1 MFDSEKPRPG
11 MPPAGASSL
20 TRLWSYMLGLS
31 GKRTRYTDD
40 CIEQAR
46 SPATGRHLKR
56 GYFFETLKRT
66 ARLAWVVGEVA
77 DP

>member
-20 TRLWSYMLGLS
+20 TRLCLGCMLFELS
-31 GKRTRYTDD
+31 GKRTRLTYSSN
-40 CIEQAR
+40 ER
-46 SPATGRHLKR
+46 SLGLPAGASSLR
-56 GYFFETLKRT
+56 RT
-66 ARLAWVVGEVA
+66 AWLAWVVEEVA